1 MVHLA
6 CEVLPDSEKQG
17 GVLPLDD
24 FCGLDYLF
32 DHHLFLGFGGF
43 RGRLHEFPEL
53 LCLSSGLLSLFLSL
67 VLLLLLGRSASI
79 LRRFDFL
86 LLFLGLIVVI
96 VVDLDLNQF
105 LDSLG
110 DLFLDVDYP
119 KERQKNLIDSRIITA
134 EHLACGYG
142 ELIAAFFVGLRTDHG
157 HQVGELHEPL
167 VGHAA

>member
-53 LCLSSGLLSLFLSL
+53 L
-67 VLLLLLGRSASI
+67 
-79 LRRFDFL
+79 FDFL